1 MSSQQLAQVLDAI
14 QGLGNQM
21 DAMKAEFKTRLDNLE
36 RRVTNIEGAII
47 RLAGPGAL
55 AGQAH
60 PSSLSTVSSGHRHFL
75 VNPPVSGPSQTTQPS
90 RASGSRE
97 NASFLPFVIEA
108 IAKKAKN
115 RDAHDDRKW

>member
-1 MSSQQLAQVLDAI
+1 MSSQQLAQVLGAI

-21 DAMKAEFKTRLDNLE
+21 DAMKAEFRTRLDNLE
-36 RRVTNIEGAII
+36 RRVTNIEGAIV
-47 RLAGPGAL
+47 RLAGPGTL
-55 AGQAH
+55 ADQAH
-60 PSSLSTVSSGHRHFL
+60 PSSSYNMSSNHRHL
-75 VNPPVSGPSQTTQPS
+75 PLAPPVTGPSQNAQPS
-90 RASGSRE
+90 RVPGSRE